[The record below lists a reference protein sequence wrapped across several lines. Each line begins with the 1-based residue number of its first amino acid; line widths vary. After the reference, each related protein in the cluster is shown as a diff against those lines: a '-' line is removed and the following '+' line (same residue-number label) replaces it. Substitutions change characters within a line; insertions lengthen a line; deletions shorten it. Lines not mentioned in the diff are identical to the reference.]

1 MPLPGHPVPGPD
13 RDPADKMG
21 RAVEASPERI
31 RCHLRRPVPG
41 RRNLLTMTAGNTVRE
56 TDPCSAAVIPWRGPF
71 RQPGVNYRLL
81 RLRSPEASPLSASRH
96 HERGPGVMRCEIGA
110 G

>member
-31 RCHLRRPVPG
+31 RCHLRRPVPS
-41 RRNLLTMTAGNTVRE
+41 RRDLLTMTAGNTVRE
-56 TDPCSAAVIPWRGPF
+56 TDPTKAGTKDLTANDLGAGYAPKQAACPMR
-71 RQPGVNYRLL
+71 
-81 RLRSPEASPLSASRH
+81 ASRVFAQVR
-96 HERGPGVMRCEIGA
+96 ELRGVRDCSGS
-110 G
+110 